1 MISRSGKVGRV
12 SWTLLSN
19 HSLALVCVA
28 RQPGI
33 RVREIA
39 DCVGVT
45 ERAAHRIL
53 SELCEAGYLSKHRVG
68 ARNFYEV
75 HPDKRLRQPLIS
87 DHSLGDLLAPLLH
100 DAEKEEAT
108 A

>member
-1 MISRSGKVGRV
+1 MTSRPGTVGRV

-19 HSLALVCVA
+19 HSLALICVA

-53 SELCEAGYLSKHRVG
+53 SELCEGGYLSKHRVG

-75 HPDKRLRQPLIS
+75 HPDERLRQPLIS
-87 DHSLGDLLAPLLH
+87 DHRLGDLLAPLLH
-100 DAEKEEAT
+100 DAEAEEGA